1 MQDLK
6 DEGNDLFKEGDF
18 DNSWMHYR
26 NALFIARILELRF
39 YHIVDKEF
47 KSTLFSNRAFCCLK
61 KVWWHQTN
69 ENLHFFS
76 FSPSMLSTIST
87 LSTWGLFIY
96 LFIFYFLQF
105 QEMYI
110 EAIKD
115 CESGIKSLHSEKML
129 SD

>member
-1 MQDLK
+1 MMTPNK
-6 DEGNDLFKEGDF
+6 WKP
-18 DNSWMHYR
+18 
-26 NALFIARILELRF
+26 
-39 YHIVDKEF
+39 
-47 KSTLFSNRAFCCLK
+47 TLFLF
-61 KVWWHQTN
+61 
-69 ENLHFFS
+69 
-76 FSPSMLSTIST
+76 LSIHAKYYKYFVY
-87 LSTWGLFIY
+87 LGFIY